1 MFYSIALPSLW
12 SIQTRLGIS
21 LDVVWLKGAFRVCT
35 CPPRTPHGL
44 TKKKKLLMISI
55 LVVLSRVLLE
65 GNVPTH
71 GLAKMVTSCK
81 SFAI

>member
-1 MFYSIALPSLW
+1 M
-12 SIQTRLGIS
+12 
-21 LDVVWLKGAFRVCT
+21 
-35 CPPRTPHGL
+35 HGS
-44 TKKKKLLMISI
+44 TQDTSWADKKKKLLMISI
-55 LVVLSRVLLE
+55 LVVFSRVLLE